1 MYFADTCKYH
11 TALYSYSQETNM
23 TDRTQFEQMLE
34 ALINED
40 KSTAQEIFHN
50 IVVAKSREIYE
61 ELLENDFGQQSS
73 DSSTPPAD
81 AGMEEEDDK
90 DDAEDD
96 FSADDETDDMIGD
109 VDADSEEGDEPE
121 GDVEDR
127 VQDLEDAL
135 EDLKAE
141 FEQLMAGEEGG
152 DMPAD
157 DMGDDMAGDEFGGEE
172 PAGDEFG
179 MDDTIEKETS
189 GEEEDGGTEVHHY
202 IHTDENSFMEDD
214 EQLIRE
220 YVEKVGGSTYNTF
233 GSMGDNGTN
242 TKSPV
247 AGKNDMGGT
256 TSNIAQGH
264 KEVSADIGAKS
275 NVQGNGVMGT
285 KAAPNPDAK
294 GNINVPGGKA
304 GNAFTTKQ
312 PGHGAEKA
320 GAKETATNK
329 QSILRQA
336 KK

>member
-1 MYFADTCKYH
+1 MV
-11 TALYSYSQETNM
+11 S
-23 TDRTQFEQMLE
+23 
-34 ALINED
+34 
-40 KSTAQEIFHN
+40 
-50 IVVAKSREIYE
+50 
-61 ELLENDFGQQSS
+61 
-73 DSSTPPAD
+73 
-81 AGMEEEDDK
+81 
-90 DDAEDD
+90 
-96 FSADDETDDMIGD
+96 D

-179 MDDTIEKETS
+179 MDDTIEKETAGG
-189 GEEEDGGTEVHHY
+189 GEGTEVHHY
-202 IHTDENSFMEDD
+202 IHTDEQSFMEDD

-220 YVEKVGGSTYNTF
+220 YVEKVGGATYNTF

-242 TKSPV
+242 TKSVV
-247 AGKNDMGGT
+247 ASKNDMGGT
-256 TSNIAQGH
+256 AKNIAQNH
-264 KEVSADIGAKS
+264 VEVSADIGAKS
-275 NVQGNGVMGT
+275 TVQGNGVMSP
-285 KAAPNPDAK
+285 KVSPNPDAK

-304 GNAFTTKQ
+304 GKAFTTRQ

-329 QSILRQA
+329 QSTLRPL

>member
-1 MYFADTCKYH
+1 
-11 TALYSYSQETNM
+11 M

-61 ELLENDFGQQSS
+61 ELLENDFGQASS
-73 DSSTPPAD
+73 DSSTPPTD
-81 AGMEEEDDK
+81 SGMEEEEEK
-90 DDAEDD
+90 DDSEDD
-96 FSADDETDDMIGD
+96 FSTDDDTDDMVSD

-152 DMPAD
+152 EMPAD
-157 DMGDDMAGDEFGGEE
+157 DMGGDEFGADAMG
-172 PAGDEFG
+172 ADEFG
-179 MDDTIEKETS
+179 ADDSIEDESQS
-189 GEEEDGGTEVHHY
+189 GESSDGTEVHHY
-202 IHTDENSFMEDD
+202 IHTDEQSFMEDD

-256 TSNIAQGH
+256 TANIAQSH
-264 KEVSADIGAKS
+264 VEVSADIGAKS
-275 NVQGNGVMGT
+275 TVQGNGVMST
-285 KAAPNPDAK
+285 KVAPNPDAK

-320 GAKETATNK
+320 GTKETATNK

>member
-1 MYFADTCKYH
+1 
-11 TALYSYSQETNM
+11 M

-73 DSSTPPAD
+73 DSSTPPTD
-81 AGMEEEDDK
+81 TGMEEEEEK
-90 DDAEDD
+90 DDEEDD

-152 DMPAD
+152 DMSA
-157 DMGDDMAGDEFGGEE
+157 DDMAGDEFGGEE

-179 MDDTIEKETS
+179 MDDTIEKETT

-220 YVEKVGGSTYNTF
+220 YVEKVGGATYNTF

-264 KEVSADIGAKS
+264 REVSADIGAKS

-285 KAAPNPDAK
+285 KVAPNPDAK

>member
-1 MYFADTCKYH
+1 
-11 TALYSYSQETNM
+11 M

-61 ELLENDFGQQSS
+61 ELLENDFGQSSS
-73 DSSTPPAD
+73 DSSTPPTD
-81 AGMEEEDDK
+81 TGMEEEDEK

-96 FSADDETDDMIGD
+96 FSADDETDDMVGD
-109 VDADSEEGDEPE
+109 VDADSDDEGDEPE

-141 FEQLMAGEEGG
+141 FEQLMAGEENG
-152 DMPAD
+152 DMGAD
-157 DMGDDMAGDEFGGEE
+157 DMAGDDMAGDEFGADDMGMDAM
-172 PAGDEFG
+172 AGDDSMEDESAG
-179 MDDTIEKETS
+179 S
-189 GEEEDGGTEVHHY
+189 GEGTEVHHY
-202 IHTDENSFMEDD
+202 IHTDEQSFMEDD

-220 YVEKVGGSTYNTF
+220 YVEKVGGATYNTF

-242 TKSPV
+242 TKSVV

-256 TSNIAQGH
+256 VKNIAQNH
-264 KEVSADIGAKS
+264 TEVSADIGAKS
-275 NVQGNGVMGT
+275 TVQGNGVMSP
-285 KAAPNPDAK
+285 KVAPNPDAK

-304 GNAFTTKQ
+304 GKAFSTKQ

-320 GAKETATNK
+320 GSKETATNK